1 MGRKRLLAPVMCLT
15 SAFLLG
21 MTATARAQTGL
32 SLWAGVGGSREAGIS
47 TFAKDAKQLGAQLAL
62 PLLPLALRADALLL
76 GTKVDTDHLS
86 YNVNAVAVMPLPLVQ
101 PYGIV
106 GRGRYVIAPNAPK
119 EFGWNYGAGVRVG
132 VSRIGAFV
140 EMRRHD
146 PLRRTITTLGV
157 TF

>member
-21 MTATARAQTGL
+21 MPATARAQTGL

-62 PLLPLALRADALLL
+62 PLIPLALRADALLL

-146 PLRRTITTLGV
+146 PLKRTITTLGV